1 MLSFYEKAA
10 DDSGYIYFHKY
21 EVKNSPAQSA
31 TLHFHDSIEF
41 IFMLQGESLV
51 RINSE
56 EKRLTKGEI
65 GFSNCFDTHDYKPEK
80 GAQYYVVLISS
91 KFLSSY
97 DFQAY
102 TFAPFIE
109 KTDGFEQIRAFLD
122 MIYPIWEGAE
132 DNFRLGFVQ
141 MLLGLMTRLYPLK
154 EKEKGKAAEIMVA
167 ALRYINERFFEEITL
182 ESLAFAFGYSKNY
195 FSNLF
200 NRFAGMDI
208 REYLNRRR
216 VIEFMKLRHSSPD
229 MPIYKAAQACG
240 FQSQNTF
247 YRAYKKYA
255 DVVKEK

>member
-10 DDSGYIYFHKY
+10 DDSGYIFFHKY
-21 EVKNSPAQSA
+21 VVQNGQAPAV

-41 IFMLQGESLV
+41 IFMLQGECLV

-56 EKRLTKGEI
+56 EKKLSEGEI
-65 GFSNCFDTHDYKPEK
+65 GFSNCFDTHIYKPEE
-80 GAQYYVVLISS
+80 GAQYYIVLISS

-97 DFQAY
+97 DFQAF
-102 TFAPFIE
+102 TFTSFIE
-109 KTDGFEQIRAFLD
+109 KKDDFAQIRAFLD
-122 MIYPIWEGAE
+122 MIYPLWDGAE

-182 ESLAFAFGYSKNY
+182 DVLAFTFGYSKNY
-195 FSNLF
+195 FSGLF
-200 NRFAGMDI
+200 NRFVGMDI

-216 VIEFMKLRHSSPD
+216 VIEFMKLRQSSPELP
-229 MPIYKAAQACG
+229 MYKAAQACG

-255 DVVKEK
+255 DVVKE